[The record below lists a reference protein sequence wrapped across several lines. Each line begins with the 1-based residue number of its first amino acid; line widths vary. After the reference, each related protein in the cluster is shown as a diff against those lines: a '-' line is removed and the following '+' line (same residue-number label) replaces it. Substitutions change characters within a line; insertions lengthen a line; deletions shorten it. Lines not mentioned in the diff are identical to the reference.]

1 MTGAEAVTAGT
12 EHAVTG
18 TEPAVTDTAAQ
29 PVLVIEDLA
38 VSFRADEG
46 AARAVDGIGLQVF
59 PGEVLALVGESG
71 SGKSVTSLAVIGLLP
86 STAHVSGRITLAGE
100 SLLDAGEQRMNQI
113 RGKDI
118 SMVFQEPMTALNPT
132 MTIGAQIAEVI
143 TNHERCSAAEA
154 HRRVIDLLT
163 RVGIPEPEL
172 RAKGYPHELSG
183 GQRQRVVI
191 AIALACEPRLIIA
204 DEPTTAL
211 DVTIQAEIL
220 DLIHQLTVGSST
232 AFLLVTHNMGVVA
245 DVADRVAVMYH
256 GQIVEVGAAR
266 DVLQRPEADYTR
278 RLLDAV
284 PRLPSARWEEIEAVS
299 AVSAVLA
306 TSAGST
312 ESAGAAGP
320 AVPVGPV
327 GSAAPVVV
335 DASDMGGPD
344 GAEAALR
351 FDHVSID
358 YRRGGATFR
367 AVHDVSLTVA
377 SGEIVGLVGESG
389 SGKSTLGRAAL
400 GLVPVAEG
408 SVRLLGNE
416 VRQRLALTRSDK
428 ETRSRV
434 GVIFQ
439 DPGSSLDPRMTVG
452 AVIAEPLLI
461 HRGPHG
467 AGRRAR
473 KARVLD
479 LLDAVELPRDYAH
492 RYPHELSG
500 GQRQRVGLAR
510 AIALDPRLLIADEP
524 TSALDV
530 SVQAHVLDALRALQ
544 ERYRFACLFISH
556 DLAVVHSMADRVAVM
571 LRGEIVEVGPSEDV
585 LTRPRH
591 PYSQRLLAAAPS
603 PDPDEQ
609 LRRRTARAVLA
620 RSPVTVATDVDED
633 LVQQH
638 VGPAGDTPVTP
649 SEGPTAR

>member
-1 MTGAEAVTAGT
+1 VTGAKPAETGAEPA
-12 EHAVTG
+12 ETG
-18 TEPAVTDTAAQ
+18 AKPAVTDMTAQ

-38 VSFRADEG
+38 VSFRADQDSV
-46 AARAVDGIGLQVF
+46 RAVDGIGLQVF

-86 STAHVSGRITLAGE
+86 STAHVSGRISLAGE

-143 TNHERCSAAEA
+143 TNHEACSTTEA

-220 DLIHQLTVGSST
+220 DLIHQLTIGSST

-245 DVADRVAVMYH
+245 DAADRVAVMYR

-266 DVLQRPEADYTR
+266 DVLQRPQADYTR

-284 PRLPSARWEEIEAVS
+284 PRLPAARWEEIEAE
-299 AVSAVLA
+299 L
-306 TSAGST
+306 
-312 ESAGAAGP
+312 AGP
-320 AVPVGPV
+320 AEPV
-327 GSAAPVVV
+327 GSAGPDASTGAAAVV
-335 DASDMGGPD
+335 DPPD
-344 GAEAALR
+344 EAETALR

-367 AVHDVSLTVA
+367 AVRDVSLAVA

-400 GLVPVAEG
+400 GLVPIADG
-408 SVRLLGNE
+408 SVRLLGHE
-416 VRQRLALTRSDK
+416 VRQRVALSRSDK
-428 ETRSRV
+428 EARSRV

-439 DPGSSLDPRMTVG
+439 DPGSSLDPRMTVA

-467 AGRRAR
+467 SGRRAR
-473 KARVLD
+473 RARVLE

-510 AIALDPRLLIADEP
+510 AIALDPSLLIADEP

-544 ERYRFACLFISH
+544 QRYRFACLFISH

-571 LRGEIVEVGPSEDV
+571 LQGEIVEVGTSEDV

-609 LRRRTARAVLA
+609 LRRRTARALLA
-620 RSPVTVATDVDED
+620 RSPVTVATDRDAEKV
-633 LVQQH
+633 VRQH
-638 VGPAGDTPVTP
+638 AGSDSETHPTPF
-649 SEGPTAR
+649 EGPSVR